1 MRGRVGFR
9 SVFAAGSPAAATG
22 ASAGSARAASP
33 PIAEVTAAT
42 PLSGG
47 DGWIGWSVQ
56 GPGGWGLEGY
66 HDGTV
71 RQLPVAP
78 RPEPFDASVGS
89 DSSGAPVVTFSRCK
103 SPRAMRPA
111 GGDAPGGELVEPLT
125 GSGCRVHVL
134 PLDGEDERA
143 PAIPAPARVSD
154 TTPSMWRGVVTF
166 ARHAPAHGDVMQIL
180 SWSPRAPGRL
190 VTLPHGA
197 IPPQCRHHE
206 RGCRQRPVQGEVTA
220 LAGDGSIVA
229 FVWSVSGGNVGFDGE
244 RELRVDRADGRRS
257 TLVDGEIG
265 HEACTGIAGGEHVL
279 ETVDFEPPFVSG
291 RTAWFG
297 ELYDFGCFTGFA
309 TVLMKHGEAPGYS
322 SLGKLEGVS
331 LAVAQDDGQLYGLVA
346 PRGESWDATD
356 GPYCTSASPCAIEPL
371 GRPTLKREER
381 PPFDP
386 VAFYSEI

>member
-47 DGWIGWSVQ
+47 DGWLVWSVQ

-103 SPRAMRPA
+103 STPAMRPA
-111 GGDAPGGELVEPLT
+111 GGDTPGGELVEPLT

-134 PLDGEDERA
+134 PLDGD
-143 PAIPAPARVSD
+143 
-154 TTPSMWRGVVTF
+154 
-166 ARHAPAHGDVMQIL
+166 
-180 SWSPRAPGRL
+180 
-190 VTLPHGA
+190 
-197 IPPQCRHHE
+197 
-206 RGCRQRPVQGEVTA
+206 
-220 LAGDGSIVA
+220 
-229 FVWSVSGGNVGFDGE
+229 
-244 RELRVDRADGRRS
+244 DGRRS